1 MAPPG
6 AILPTTW
13 WNPGRRC
20 VWLWRHISAYIRAS
34 RSIHTLI
41 SRAVY
46 KQFNSEHFSV
56 VPYISGAPTIFSSN
70 LDVLR
75 QVLSGDGKAI
85 WQKPITIITPLA
97 YRSVWTE
104 TLCTYRQMETAEG
117 WIARDIIVVPTVQT
131 ITTKTKLIT
140 STKFAFLVVAK
151 CGFGFSFDWSAPPTG
166 PSNRMSVQEAL
177 RILADSHIIS
187 MMAPNWVRQLPFPGF
202 AQIRDAHQTFT
213 EFMATEVTARKE
225 EVRSGSEDSEE
236 RSDAFTMLVR
246 SNEEETLKWRLDDQ
260 EVIGNVFIM
269 LFAGHETTARALS
282 AAFALLALHQDI
294 QNEVVDQIID
304 VVGRERDPS
313 LTTTAPAYLTIR
325 KAVEDTVLHLPKPMG
340 QEGTTPVAVQK
351 GTNVVLDVVGLRR
364 FSNCKSSKVLHI
376 TLRQTDYNVR
386 YFPDPEEFRPSR
398 WYHISSDSDTF
409 SAFSLGQR
417 ACIGR
422 KFATVEGV
430 AFLTMLLRDWR
441 IEPDCSAGETVDM
454 WRAKVLE
461 KPEIAVTLGVGAA
474 PIKFVRRKY
483 TKS

>member
-6 AILPTTW
+6 AILPTMW

-20 VWLWRHISAYIRAS
+20 VWLWRH
-34 RSIHTLI
+34 LM
-41 SRAVY
+41 Y

-75 QVLSGDGKAI
+75 QVLSGDDKVI
-85 WQKPITIITPLA
+85 WQKSITIITPLA
-97 YRSVWTE
+97 YQNVWTE

-117 WIARDIIVVPTVQT
+117 WITRDTIVVPAVQT
-131 ITTKTKLIT
+131 IT
-140 STKFAFLVVAK
+140 TKFAFLVVAK
-151 CGFGFSFDWSAPPTG
+151 CGFGFSFDWSAPPTA
-166 PSNRMSVQEAL
+166 PRKRMTVQEAL
-177 RILADSHIIS
+177 HILADSHIIS

-202 AQIRDAHQTFT
+202 AQIRDAHEIFT

-225 EVRSGSEDSEE
+225 EVRGGSEDSEE

-269 LFAGHETTARALS
+269 LFAGHETTARTLS

-294 QNEVVDQIID
+294 QNEVVDQIVG

-313 LTTTAPAYLTIR
+313 LTTRIAPAYLTIR
-325 KAVEDTVLHLPKPMG
+325 QTVEDTVLNLPKPMG
-340 QEGTTPVAVQK
+340 QEGTTPLAVQK
-351 GTNVVLDVVGLRR
+351 GTNLASVGFQIAKVRR
-364 FSNCKSSKVLHI
+364 SYIKHSG
-376 TLRQTDYNVR
+376 RQTDYNVR

-461 KPEIAVTLGVGAA
+461 KPEIEITLGVGAA
-474 PIKFVRRKY
+474 PVKFVRRQY